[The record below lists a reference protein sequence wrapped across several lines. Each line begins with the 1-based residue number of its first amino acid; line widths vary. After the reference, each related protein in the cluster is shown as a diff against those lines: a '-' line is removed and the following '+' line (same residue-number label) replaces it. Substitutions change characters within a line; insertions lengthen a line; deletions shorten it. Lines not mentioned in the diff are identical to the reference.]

1 MKTKLSILVVLLLLV
16 VTGCDKNEIIE
27 KQPDLTDNRSLTLT
41 ASMPDES
48 ATQTRVA
55 FTQDGKD
62 IKLIWENGDQIQLCF
77 IQGETK
83 EKRTVTVKNISSDG
97 KRADFD
103 INVPES
109 FATGTF
115 DLYGVYGGQG
125 LDDTDPSIA
134 VLPATPWQ
142 TYTGLEG
149 VQSRKDV
156 MMTFKATGLDVDA
169 PSATVSFRHI
179 GSLFCVKLKNG
190 SAGSWNSIARVQL
203 TAATDGWAYNNSGD
217 EGARYDLQAESFVSG
232 SPTNSAILFD
242 NNSKDMGLDEINEFW
257 AWYPP
262 VPDVNWPEL
271 RLEVYNPESVKIAS
285 SANRKAAR
293 VAPTAAGKAYY
304 FYAVWDGSKLN
315 FTDDT
320 FTPPLSIDDLT
331 ATGNLMHAASAGH
344 GFIGMVYSKGDNKV
358 YYNAAQTSGTWRGEV
373 ELGAGAEAR
382 LAIDRSGYP
391 HVVYTSADNKIA
403 YLKYT
408 GTAWSTAAYIE
419 SLNIGGAGACKK
431 PDIDVDASGYAHITY
446 TDTRGGA
453 VSWTH
458 KDDIMYA
465 VNSSGVF
472 ERTLIFNGYHE
483 LWSGSSYYGDYYD
496 KGSCI
501 ALNASGDYYIVAHH
515 QNYDRMTSTAYRDY
529 NVVIKSS
536 TGASGGSP
544 SASSDRHDIYDLEF
558 NDTDVLALYRSNN
571 VYSTAT
577 ITVTGTAASFTN
589 IQNITTTGVI
599 PHSLS
604 ATSGLSGV
612 TAIAGLAASS
622 KLFTKYN
629 TNEQTDTD
637 VTVKANTKVMAANA
651 GGVFYSVYTDNADSK
666 IKIKAIPTG
675 I

>member
-1 MKTKLSILVVLLLLV
+1 MKSKLYLLATFLLVV

-62 IKLIWENGDQIQLCF
+62 IKLIWENEDQIQLCF

-109 FATGTF
+109 FAMGTF

-304 FYAVWDGSKLN
+304 FYAFWDGSKLN

-403 YLKYT
+403 YLKYN
-408 GTAWSTAAYIE
+408 GTEWSTAVYIE
-419 SLNIGGAGACKK
+419 SMNHGGTGACKK

-446 TDTRGGA
+446 TDTRGSSGDA
-453 VSWTH
+453 WFR
-458 KDDIMYA
+458 DDIMYA
-465 VNSSGVF
+465 VNSLGDF
-472 ERTLIFNGYHE
+472 AKTLIFRGYYENWGGSAYWGEYYNNG
-483 LWSGSSYYGDYYD
+483 SY
-496 KGSCI
+496 I
-501 ALNASGDYYIVAHH
+501 ALNALGDYYIMAHH
-515 QNYDRMTSTAYRDY
+515 QNYDRSGGGTAYNTY
-529 NVVIKSS
+529 TVEIKSG
-536 TGASGGSP
+536 TGAFGKTTGTSGNQH
-544 SASSDRHDIYDLEF
+544 AIYDLTF
-558 NDTDVLALYRSNN
+558 NDTDVIALYKAANTN
-571 VYSTAT
+571 YSAT
-577 ITVTGTAASFTN
+577 ISVTGTVASFTN
-589 IQNITTTGVI
+589 VQSITTAVT

-612 TAIAGLAASS
+612 TTIAGLAASS

-629 TNEQTDTD
+629 AYEFTDTG
-637 VTVKANTKVMAANA
+637 VTVKANTKVMAANV